1 MIMVLQTTKVM
12 KIYVKS
18 MDLINLTMKIFL
30 FSVIRQIIFKKMV
43 KLSRNVTVNREVK
56 IQMTQI

>member
-30 FSVIRQIIFKKMV
+30 LSVIQQIIFRKMV

>member
-30 FSVIRQIIFKKMV
+30 LSVIRQIIFKKMV
-43 KLSRNVTVNREVK
+43 KLSRNVTENREVK

>member
-30 FSVIRQIIFKKMV
+30 LSVIQQIIFKKMA
-43 KLSRNVTVNREVK
+43 KLSRNVTGNREVK

>member
-30 FSVIRQIIFKKMV
+30 LSVIRQIIFKKMV